1 MSNIIEKQF
10 IYEQT
15 LTKLFQNKL
24 DIIFKGKTIHSV
36 ECDKY
41 RECITFVFT
50 DGTVCDVQA
59 REEDQEMAVYR
70 KVEP

>member
-1 MSNIIEKQF
+1 MANIIEQHLA
-10 IYEQT
+10 YEQS
-15 LTKLFQNKL
+15 LTMIFQKKL

-50 DGTVCDVQA
+50 DGTTCDIQA
-59 REEDQEMAVYR
+59 REDDQELTVYR